1 MANVSNDSIPMRWR
15 ARAKGL
21 PGAVL
26 LGCAVWLATTPV
38 QGALTLEV
46 QGRTKELY
54 TKEEIDSLGTGL
66 LPQDPIVKA
75 IFAMEQSEKDP
86 DATPGMLVLSA
97 GAGRSKAT
105 VYYPTENSS
114 RFRSIEVWGTPLH
127 KLEGLSLAATR
138 AKEIVK
144 RTWRAKASGE
154 RIASE
159 NFGSSRQFTGT
170 GQDASADGSR
180 VPREILVVKIPI
192 GGRAT
197 VEVVSAFKAIE
208 KRGDA
213 KKTAGMG
220 PEFRE
225 TVLKDF
231 KELLLRATGHWHTS
245 SATVEAETVLDWLYQ
260 SMLDIHLGLATGKPH
275 GPNAKCTN
283 AHDRRITRRN
293 EGHLFGL
300 YREDPD
306 SEGEGSERKDSENE
320 DFKREGERAARTF
333 GSMHP
338 NAVDPDVMEL
348 VMAGAFDPVIL
359 SILECRVRR
368 DLFGPKDHNDIDN
381 IILRSQYHRIAT
393 KILNDAR
400 GPAPH
405 FFTAVHLVT
414 SSVGVGYV
422 DLDPSVQG
430 IEWRRRVRSPDEE
443 TKQKEKGIVTKGIEK
458 IREGGERIAT
468 GAVRRL
474 VRLSSQNVLF
484 ENVPAMKFEKCAD
497 PGIQKKCLVCEAVR
511 EINRVLFMHNRNVM
525 HRLARGKPDRWF
537 DPLGHGVPIRNRL
550 EFDTRMVLME
560 QAIVEHLMAQMRKT
574 TESKTTACVEKQ
586 LSMLAD
592 SVQKMK
598 PKPGIVHRHWSGYT
612 AGLLVQELQESNN
625 QNIFARF
632 SESGH
637 YVFKPHFANHWW
649 RVAIGVAYVLVLH
662 EAQRQKFEPS
672 DGALVEKAGDQTD
685 RVPERLRKEY
695 LRRLERILEEA
706 PREGL
711 GKNAQETLE
720 ALTRTKGMEEAE
732 EEAQTARLAQA
743 LEVLR
748 PSDQPRTWQG
758 CNPDTLEVTR
768 REAPRHDRWSRILR
782 ALAHETHETT
792 LADAFESAGVTG
804 HTKLPDRLPASAH
817 TGVYRDVCRTIQ
829 RRKDRTLCLLAGR
842 RWCKDDEAMKRR
854 REGSYAVLLDYE
866 SATARALRMELPA
879 TWPFLVEAIEEAARS
894 PEDAPPEQLAAEAVS
909 RRARWERDVAQAQ
922 RLGKAPASA
931 LKALKLEPPDVYR
944 TLADE
949 ARGVPVGETEGTPAW
964 MAKADAALA
973 PGASLERVRTYR
985 EKLNRMRRDV
995 RRAHAANTPMAYPA
1009 PKLPRDREARSSAT
1023 ANGVKDA
1030 LPGVAFHLIRTQ
1042 GRSPDGRP
1050 IHRAIGM
1057 FEGRADGPDRELRPG
1072 LPLGL
1077 EVRNV
1082 VVEPDG
1088 SLRALDDGR
1097 MNASVREPAA
1107 RALLSS
1113 FGVPELF
1120 SEADVTYT
1128 DLGPD
1133 FTSLTMKVTPKLRGY
1148 ALAPF
1153 ELVLLEGGAK
1163 RQDIA
1168 EQLGAGLE
1176 QSVQGAAGA
1185 TLRKLLEPLGFEATI
1200 LKTASET
1207 EPETKTSVK
1216 IAFGLCEDEDPEV
1229 GLEGNELPETGAPP
1243 PIRVIVKPAV
1253 CLGLHAVE
1261 GNQRE
1266 ALIKPLRARPKVVLD
1281 AKGLHVETM
1290 GIQKQKEL
1298 DKVADAL
1305 QEALEPKKKVC
1316 EVIGLDQC
1324 PVEDVK
1330 IQLTAGTETVGQ
1342 GARNATHAF
1351 SIGIDATY
1359 RLPLGLDKED
1369 EQCLATL
1376 RVAVP
1381 LANASNIMTA
1391 LATQAENAVKGA
1403 AEIVRTCVGTYA
1415 AAKGAKSASEWVEKH
1430 KTGIDILG
1438 VRWELDCDD
1447 DASQCIRSEGM
1458 SKVLINIKA
1467 TIDETKYRVRG
1478 LSIEIKNSTVRI
1490 GLRNLEPESEGTLAQ
1505 ALVAQVTAVADSIF
1519 GKGFVGKDLDGKKG
1533 LEIDNEVVG
1542 ELENGNLYF
1551 YANLTLRGL
1560 PYLED
1565 VALGRTN
1572 FANVN
1577 DPEELKQLLF
1587 TWVANGMATKLGE
1600 AIAGDVQIPYVG
1612 TLTLKNDAVEI
1623 RTASTTHAAQLNLTG
1638 TLSICCDVEATMT
1651 IGVPIP
1657 ALKPVEFEADPE
1669 GTQAVIGVVTDK
1681 LIGLVP
1687 FAGDKFKVENPRFA
1701 EIEPGTKRYG
1711 LLMGAKVSFDPFITL
1726 EAKKIVVSIDG
1737 LQLAGALKGRSPAV
1751 VELASVALS
1760 RIGGTYYP
1768 GHDGTRPGLTL
1779 EADIAPGTSAAAKL
1793 VKMDTTLDLRE
1804 IASLRFELNGDL
1816 VVLDSVPIL
1825 QVDGVVDLQKGAVRV
1840 AATTPELLEKVLAAK
1855 SAAWM
1860 GRVDPDGGDD
1870 TDAEPSFGVRSRLSV
1885 LGAEIAN
1892 TVVRADLEGEGRI
1905 KAHAGFTIPLGPSAH
1920 ADYES
1925 ELDFEEA
1932 SLEAGMSIALLNWEA
1947 ISAQIAAN
1955 PDWASAR
1962 LKVLLFDVSLGA
1974 PSLDRI
1980 DRWTAAQAL
1989 RGLFSMSLS
1998 DLSKINPAAK
2008 GASIEKVTVG
2018 KDGSTRAEKVTT
2030 HGKASKAPPRRDRS
2044 KEKQRA
2050 MQKEQERSARGSGDT
2065 GQVARTKKKETKKE
2079 AERDEPVPNPVK
2091 QEQEEREVQDGA
2103 FPPVKMMDM
2112 GFGTSQAT
2120 LVYCHRVGDGRYLRV
2135 ADTRTPPNAKDFE
2148 PDVVTTRGLRAQ
2160 AFRWSPER
2168 QSQGPCV
2175 DTREWEEGD
2184 NWLWQ
2189 REWVPLGT
2197 RNGSWRTE
2205 GCDIRTARPWLDVR
2219 TTQGTMPDSAQAQ
2232 PVEATLACWEGGAR
2246 ATVSLHRHRDT
2257 KVVEALIGCPEF
2269 DTVPETVKNYE
2280 WFEALCGHDAP
2291 SFVSIEGIDPSEV
2304 EQGGRFGNLVGPKT
2318 AYELYERVRAVA
2330 FDQEHEP
2337 VTGRLGEDLKMT
2349 LYPEANP
2356 AGGLTVLM
2364 EHTQS
2369 GALVGVAQIEDETVR
2384 GHVVREAEA
2393 GEPGTGA
2400 WTRTLLEPWWE
2411 EVRSVG
2417 GARHPNRS
2425 RPRTISPAGDGGIG
2439 HGSVLVWTL
2448 GEGVRRPDIENM
2460 QWSWE
2465 LDTDPGEIETRRVEV
2480 ETSPSAL
2487 RHAPG
2492 LVELFARNLPRLQ
2505 HKGKT
2510 HVITTRDEDRYGL
2523 EFLAYLPP
2531 DGNGNGNG
2539 NGDGDGDGDGDAKI
2553 VFAPQHAE
2561 IGNAAKKQW
2570 TAGEIEERERH
2581 AVCAKV
2587 SEIEEIIE
2595 DAHTQ
2600 STDESTT
2607 IDIREWVR
2615 NPGETTVKLALGH
2628 DPVDAL
2634 AHSELKCEIAG
2645 QN

>member
-15 ARAKGL
+15 ARAKGF

-38 QGALTLEV
+38 QGALNLEV

-54 TKEEIDSLGTGL
+54 TKEEVDSLGTGL

-75 IFAMEQSEKDP
+75 IFAIEQNEKDP

-105 VYYPTENSS
+105 VYYPTEDSS
-114 RFRSIEVWGTPLH
+114 RFRSIEFWGTPLH
-127 KLEGLSLAATR
+127 KMEAVGLAR
-138 AKEIVK
+138 ARTADIFR

-154 RIASE
+154 RIISE

-180 VPREILVVKIPI
+180 VPSETLVVKIPI

-213 KKTAGMG
+213 KNTAGMG

-231 KELLLRATGHWHTS
+231 KQLLGTATGQWNTS
-245 SATVEAETVLDWLYQ
+245 SAAVEAETVLDWLYQ
-260 SMLDIHLGLATGKPH
+260 SMLDIHPRLATGKPH
-275 GPNAKCTN
+275 GPNARCTN
-283 AHDRRITRRN
+283 TKHRRITRSN
-293 EGHLFGL
+293 EGRLFGL

-306 SEGEGSERKDSENE
+306 SGMEGGV
-320 DFKREGERAARTF
+320 AARTY
-333 GSMHP
+333 GAMHP

-348 VMAGAFDPVIL
+348 VMAGAFAPVIL

-368 DLFGPKDHNDIDN
+368 DLFGPKERHEIDN

-393 KILNDAR
+393 EVLDEAR

-430 IEWRRRVRSPDEE
+430 IELRRRVRSPDEG

-458 IREGGERIAT
+458 IRDGGARIAT
-468 GAVRRL
+468 GGVRMATRW
-474 VRLSSQNVLF
+474 LSQIFLF
-484 ENVPAMKFEKCAD
+484 ENVPAMKLEKCAG
-497 PGIQKKCLVCEAVR
+497 PGTEKKCLVCEAVR

-537 DPLGHGVPIRNRL
+537 DPLGRGVPIRNRL

-560 QAIVEHLMAQMRKT
+560 QAIVEHLVAQRRKT
-574 TESKTTACVEKQ
+574 TGSETAACVEEQ

-612 AGLLVQELQESNN
+612 AGLLVQELQKPENSGK
-625 QNIFARF
+625 FARF
-632 SESGH
+632 SESGD
-637 YVFKPHFANHWW
+637 YVFAPRFANHWW

-662 EAQRQKFEPS
+662 EAQRQGVEPS
-672 DGALVEKAGDQTD
+672 AGALIEKAGDETD
-685 RVPERLRKEY
+685 RVPEGLRREY

-706 PREGL
+706 PRAGL
-711 GKNAQETLE
+711 GKKAQETLE
-720 ALTRTKGMEEAE
+720 ALTRTKGMGEAE

-748 PSDQPRTWQG
+748 PSDRPRIWQG
-758 CNPDTLEVTR
+758 CDPDTLEVTR
-768 REAPRHDRWSRILR
+768 REAPKHDRWSRILR
-782 ALAHETHETT
+782 ALAHEAHETT
-792 LADAFESAGVTG
+792 LADAFESAGVAG
-804 HTKLPDRLPASAH
+804 HTKLPDRLPAGAH
-817 TGVYRDVCRTIQ
+817 AGAYRDVCRTIQ
-829 RRKDRTLCLLAGR
+829 RRKDRTVCLLAGR
-842 RWCKDDEAMKRR
+842 TWCKNDEAMERR

-879 TWPFLVEAIEEAARS
+879 TWPFLVKAIEGAARS
-894 PEDAPPEQLAAEAVS
+894 PEDATPEKLAAEAVS

-922 RLGKAPASA
+922 RLGKAPAGA

-964 MAKADAALA
+964 MEKADAALA
-973 PGASLERVRTYR
+973 PGASLKRVRTYR
-985 EKLNRMRRDV
+985 KGLDRMQRDV
-995 RRAHAANTPMAYPA
+995 RRAHAANAPMAYPA
-1009 PKLPRDREARSSAT
+1009 PKLPPDREVRSSAA

-1030 LPGVAFHLIRTQ
+1030 LPGVAFHLIRTR
-1042 GRSPDGRP
+1042 GRAPDGRSK
-1050 IHRAIGM
+1050 HRAIAM
-1057 FEGRADGPDRELRPG
+1057 FEGAPDGPDRALRPG

-1097 MNASVREPAA
+1097 RKVSVREPAA

-1120 SEADVTYT
+1120 SEANVTY
-1128 DLGPD
+1128 DLSAD
-1133 FTSLTMKVTPKLRGY
+1133 FASLTMEVTPKLRGH

-1153 ELVLLEGGAK
+1153 GLVLLDGGTK

-1185 TLRKLLEPLGFEATI
+1185 TLRKLLKPLEFEATI
-1200 LKTASET
+1200 AKTASET
-1207 EPETKTSVK
+1207 ETETKTAVK
-1216 IAFGLCEDEDPEV
+1216 IAFGLCEGKDPEV

-1243 PIRVIVKPAV
+1243 PIRVIVRPSV

-1261 GNQRE
+1261 GDKRE
-1266 ALIKPLRARPKVVLD
+1266 ALIDPLEARPIVVLD
-1281 AKGLHVETM
+1281 ANGLHVETM
-1290 GIQKQKEL
+1290 GIENQKEL
-1298 DKVADAL
+1298 DKVANAL
-1305 QEALEPKKKVC
+1305 EKALEPKKKVC
-1316 EVIGLDQC
+1316 EVIGLDPC

-1342 GARNATHAF
+1342 GARSATHAF
-1351 SIGIDATY
+1351 SIGVDATY
-1359 RLPLGLDKED
+1359 RLPLGLEKKD

-1381 LANASNIMTA
+1381 LANASDIMKA
-1391 LATQAENAVKGA
+1391 LAAQAHKA
-1403 AEIVRTCVGTYA
+1403 AEEAADIVRTCVGTYA
-1415 AAKGAKSASEWVEKH
+1415 AAKGAKSASEWLKDHE
-1430 KTGIDILG
+1430 TGIDILG

-1447 DASQCIRSEGM
+1447 DASQCIRNVGM
-1458 SKVLINIKA
+1458 SKVLVDIRA
-1467 TIDETKYRVRG
+1467 TIDETTYRVRG
-1478 LSIEIKNSTVRI
+1478 LSIEIENSTVRL
-1490 GLRNLEPESEGTLAQ
+1490 GLGDLDEESERTLAQ
-1505 ALVAQVTAVADSIF
+1505 ALVAQVTAVADTIF
-1519 GKGFVGKDLDGKKG
+1519 GKGFVGKDLDGKEG

-1542 ELENGNLYF
+1542 QLENGNLYF

-1560 PYLED
+1560 PYLGD
-1565 VALGRTN
+1565 IALGRTN

-1577 DPEELKQLLF
+1577 DPETLKQLLL
-1587 TWVANGMATKLGE
+1587 TWAANGMAAKLGE
-1600 AIAGDVQIPYVG
+1600 AIAGDVQIPHVG
-1612 TLTLKNDAVEI
+1612 TLTLGKKAVKI
-1623 RTASTTHAAQLNLTG
+1623 RTASTAQGAQLSLRG

-1651 IGVPIP
+1651 IGLPIP
-1657 ALKPVEFEADPE
+1657 ALKPVKFEADPE

-1681 LIGLVP
+1681 LIGLIP

-1701 EIEPGTKRYG
+1701 EIEPGTGRYG

-1779 EADIAPGTSAAAKL
+1779 EADIAPGTSAVAKL

-1840 AATTPELLEKVLAAK
+1840 AATTPELLEKVLSAK

-1860 GRVDPDGGDD
+1860 GRVDPDGEDD
-1870 TDAEPSFGVRSRLSV
+1870 ADAEPSFGVRSRLSV

-1925 ELDFEEA
+1925 ELDFEGA
-1932 SLEAGMSIALLNWEA
+1932 SLEAGMSIALLSWEA
-1947 ISAQIAAN
+1947 ISVQVAAN

-1962 LKVLLFDVSLGA
+1962 LKVLLFDVGLGA

-1989 RGLFSMSLS
+1989 RGLFSMSLT

-2018 KDGSTRAEKVTT
+2018 KDGSTRAEKVTA
-2030 HGKASKAPPRRDRS
+2030 HGKASKAPPLS
-2044 KEKQRA
+2044 ETGKKKQRA
-2050 MQKEQERSARGSGDT
+2050 EQKDQERSARSNGD
-2065 GQVARTKKKETKKE
+2065 
-2079 AERDEPVPNPVK
+2079 
-2091 QEQEEREVQDGA
+2091 
-2103 FPPVKMMDM
+2103 
-2112 GFGTSQAT
+2112 
-2120 LVYCHRVGDGRYLRV
+2120 
-2135 ADTRTPPNAKDFE
+2135 
-2148 PDVVTTRGLRAQ
+2148 
-2160 AFRWSPER
+2160 
-2168 QSQGPCV
+2168 
-2175 DTREWEEGD
+2175 
-2184 NWLWQ
+2184 
-2189 REWVPLGT
+2189 
-2197 RNGSWRTE
+2197 
-2205 GCDIRTARPWLDVR
+2205 
-2219 TTQGTMPDSAQAQ
+2219 
-2232 PVEATLACWEGGAR
+2232 
-2246 ATVSLHRHRDT
+2246 
-2257 KVVEALIGCPEF
+2257 
-2269 DTVPETVKNYE
+2269 
-2280 WFEALCGHDAP
+2280 
-2291 SFVSIEGIDPSEV
+2291 
-2304 EQGGRFGNLVGPKT
+2304 
-2318 AYELYERVRAVA
+2318 
-2330 FDQEHEP
+2330 
-2337 VTGRLGEDLKMT
+2337 
-2349 LYPEANP
+2349 
-2356 AGGLTVLM
+2356 
-2364 EHTQS
+2364 
-2369 GALVGVAQIEDETVR
+2369 
-2384 GHVVREAEA
+2384 
-2393 GEPGTGA
+2393 PGTGSKNEGEA
-2400 WTRTLLEPWWE
+2400 DEEGGRTRRTGPTSRRTRTGGKRSSG
-2411 EVRSVG
+2411 RSVP
-2417 GARHPNRS
+2417 ARE
-2425 RPRTISPAGDGGIG
+2425 DYG
-2439 HGSVLVWTL
+2439 HGVRHREGNARVLPPSGRWAVSARCRHHDSAER
-2448 GEGVRRPDIENM
+2448 EGVRAGRCD
-2460 QWSWE
+2460 
-2465 LDTDPGEIETRRVEV
+2465 DPVAARACVPVEPRGAV
-2480 ETSPSAL
+2480 AGAL
-2487 RHAPG
+2487 RRDTRMG
-2492 LVELFARNLPRLQ
+2492 GRRQLVVATRVGPAR
-2505 HKGKT
+2505 
-2510 HVITTRDEDRYGL
+2510 Y
-2523 EFLAYLPP
+2523 
-2531 DGNGNGNG
+2531 
-2539 NGDGDGDGDGDAKI
+2539 
-2553 VFAPQHAE
+2553 AE
-2561 IGNAAKKQW
+2561 
-2570 TAGEIEERERH
+2570 R
-2581 AVCAKV
+2581 VV
-2587 SEIEEIIE
+2587 
-2595 DAHTQ
+2595 AH
-2600 STDESTT
+2600 
-2607 IDIREWVR
+2607 
-2615 NPGETTVKLALGH
+2615 
-2628 DPVDAL
+2628 
-2634 AHSELKCEIAG
+2634 
-2645 QN
+2645 

>member
-1 MANVSNDSIPMRWR
+1 MANVSNDSSPVRWR

-26 LGCAVWLATTPV
+26 LGCAVWLATTPA

-54 TKEEIDSLGTGL
+54 TKEEVDSLGTGL

-75 IFAMEQSEKDP
+75 IFALEESEKDP

-127 KLEGLSLAATR
+127 KREGVGLAGSRATD
-138 AKEIVK
+138 IVK

-154 RIASE
+154 RIISE

-170 GQDASADGSR
+170 GQNASADGSR
-180 VPREILVVKIPI
+180 VPSQILMVKIPI

-220 PEFRE
+220 AEFRE

-231 KELLLRATGHWHTS
+231 KQLLLRATGHRRTS
-245 SATVEAETVLDWLYQ
+245 SAAVEAETVLDWLYQ
-260 SMLDIHLGLATGKPH
+260 SMLDIHPGLATGTPH
-275 GPNAKCTN
+275 GANAKCTN
-283 AHDRRITRRN
+283 AEDRRITRRN

-306 SEGEGSERKDSENE
+306 SE
-320 DFKREGERAARTF
+320 REGGRAARTF
-333 GSMHP
+333 GAMHP

-348 VMAGAFDPVIL
+348 IMAGAFDPVIL

-368 DLFGPKDHNDIDN
+368 DLFGPKDRNDIDN

-393 KILNDAR
+393 KVLKQAR

-430 IEWRRRVRSPDEE
+430 IEWRRKVRSPDEG
-443 TKQKEKGIVTKGIEK
+443 TKRKEKGIVTKGIEK
-458 IREGGERIAT
+458 IREGGEQIAA
-468 GAVRRL
+468 GAVRR
-474 VRLSSQNVLF
+474 VIRGFSKFVLF
-484 ENVPAMKFEKCAD
+484 ENVPAMKFEKCAG
-497 PGIQKKCLVCEAVR
+497 PGTQKKCLVCEAVR

-537 DPLGHGVPIRNRL
+537 DPLGRGIPIRDRL

-560 QAIVEHLMAQMRKT
+560 QAIVERLMARMRKT
-574 TESKTTACVEKQ
+574 TESKTAACVEEQ

-598 PKPGIVHRHWSGYT
+598 PKPGIVHRHWNGYA
-612 AGLLVQELQESNN
+612 AGLLVQELQKAENWR
-625 QNIFARF
+625 IFARF
-632 SESGH
+632 SESGD
-637 YVFKPHFANHWW
+637 YIFAPRFANHWW

-662 EAQRQKFEPS
+662 EVQHQDVKRGAE
-672 DGALVEKAGDQTD
+672 ALVKKADDQTD
-685 RVPERLRKEY
+685 RVPEGLRREY

-706 PREGL
+706 PRAGL
-711 GKNAQETLE
+711 GKKAQETLE
-720 ALTRTKGMEEAE
+720 ALTRTKGMGEAE

-748 PSDQPRTWQG
+748 PSERPRTWQG

-782 ALAHETHETT
+782 ALAHEAHETT
-792 LADAFESAGVTG
+792 LADAFESAGVAG
-804 HTKLPDRLPASAH
+804 HTKLPDRLPAGAH
-817 TGVYRDVCRTIQ
+817 TGAYRDVCRTIQ

-854 REGSYAVLLDYE
+854 REGIDAVLLDYE
-866 SATARALRMELPA
+866 SATARTLRMELPA

-894 PEDAPPEQLAAEAVS
+894 PKDATPEQLAAEAVS
-909 RRARWERDVAQAQ
+909 RRARWERDIAQAQ
-922 RLGKAPASA
+922 RLGKAPAGA
-931 LKALKLEPPDVYR
+931 LKALKLERPDVYR

-949 ARGVPVGETEGTPAW
+949 ARGVPLGETEGTPAW
-964 MAKADAALA
+964 MEKADAALA

-985 EKLNRMRRDV
+985 EKLDRMRRDV
-995 RRAHAANTPMAYPA
+995 RRAHAANAPMAYPA
-1009 PKLPRDREARSSAT
+1009 PKLPPDREARSSA
-1023 ANGVKDA
+1023 AGNGVKDA
-1030 LPGVAFHLIRTQ
+1030 LPGVAFHLIRTR

-1057 FEGRADGPDRELRPG
+1057 FEGGADGPDSELRPG

-1097 MNASVREPAA
+1097 NRVSVREPAA
-1107 RALLSS
+1107 RTLLSS

-1120 SEADVTYT
+1120 SEADVTY
-1128 DLGPD
+1128 DLKPH
-1133 FTSLTMKVTPKLRGY
+1133 FASLTMKVTPKLRGY
-1148 ALAPF
+1148 ALTPF
-1153 ELVLLEGGAK
+1153 TLVLLDEGAK

-1176 QSVQGAAGA
+1176 QSVRGTAGA

-1200 LKTASET
+1200 AKTASDT
-1207 EPETKTSVK
+1207 EPETEAAVN
-1216 IAFGLCEDEDPEV
+1216 IAFRLCEGEDPEV

-1243 PIRVIVKPAV
+1243 PIRVIVRPSL

-1261 GNQRE
+1261 GNQRK

-1290 GIQKQKEL
+1290 GIDNQKEL

-1305 QEALEPKKKVC
+1305 QKALEPKKKVC
-1316 EVIGLDQC
+1316 EVIGLDRC

-1351 SIGIDATY
+1351 SIGVDATY
-1359 RLPLGLDKED
+1359 RLPLGLEKTDD
-1369 EQCLATL
+1369 QCLATL

-1403 AEIVRTCVGTYA
+1403 ADIVRTCVGTYA

-1447 DASQCIRSEGM
+1447 DANQCIRSEGM

-1505 ALVAQVTAVADSIF
+1505 ALVAQVTAVADTIF
-1519 GKGFVGKDLDGKKG
+1519 GKGFVGKDLDGKEG

-1542 ELENGNLYF
+1542 QLENGNLYF

-1560 PYLED
+1560 PYLGD

-1577 DPEELKQLLF
+1577 DREELKQLLL
-1587 TWVANGMATKLGE
+1587 TWAGGAMATKLGE
-1600 AIAGDVQIPYVG
+1600 AIAGDVQIPHVG
-1612 TLTLKNDAVEI
+1612 TLTLGEKAVEI
-1623 RTASTTHAAQLNLTG
+1623 RTASTTQDAQLRLTG
-1638 TLSICCDVEATMT
+1638 TLSICCDVEATLT

-1669 GTQAVIGVVTDK
+1669 GTEAVIGVVTDK

-1701 EIEPGTKRYG
+1701 EIEPGTGRYG

-1870 TDAEPSFGVRSRLSV
+1870 TNAEPSFGVRSRVSV

-1932 SLEAGMSIALLNWEA
+1932 SLEAGMSVALLNWEA

-2018 KDGSTRAEKVTT
+2018 KDGSTRAEKVTA
-2030 HGKASKAPPRRDRS
+2030 HGKASKAPPRKDRS
-2044 KEKQRA
+2044 EEKQRA
-2050 MQKEQERSARGSGDT
+2050 KQKEQERSARRSGDP
-2065 GQVARTKKKETKKE
+2065 GPVARTKKKETKKE
-2079 AERDEPVPNPVK
+2079 AERDEPVPNPEK
-2091 QEQEEREVQDGA
+2091 QEQEEREVQDEA

-2112 GFGTSQAT
+2112 GFGTSKAT

-2148 PDVVTTRGLRAQ
+2148 PGAVTTRGLRAQ

-2168 QSQGPCV
+2168 QSQVPCV
-2175 DTREWEEGD
+2175 GTREWEEGD
-2184 NWLWQ
+2184 SWLWQ

-2219 TTQGTMPDSAQAQ
+2219 TAQGTMPDSAQAQ
-2232 PVEATLACWEGGAR
+2232 PVKATLACWEGGAR
-2246 ATVSLHRHRDT
+2246 ATVSLHRHRDK
-2257 KVVEALIGCPEF
+2257 KVVAALIGCPEF
-2269 DTVPETVKNYE
+2269 DTVPETVTNYE
-2280 WFEALCGHDAP
+2280 RFEALCGPDAP
-2291 SFVSIEGIDPSEV
+2291 SFLPIEGVDPSEV
-2304 EQGGRFGNLVGPKT
+2304 EQGGRFGNLVEPKT
-2318 AYELYERVRAVA
+2318 SYELYERVRAVA
-2330 FDQEHEP
+2330 FDQGHEP
-2337 VTGRLGEDLKMT
+2337 VTGRLGEDLKIT
-2349 LYPEANP
+2349 LYPEADP

-2364 EHTQS
+2364 EHAQS

-2384 GHVVREAEA
+2384 GHIVREAEA

-2411 EVRSVG
+2411 EVGSIG
-2417 GARHPNRS
+2417 GARHPNRT
-2425 RPRTISPAGDGGIG
+2425 RPRTISPAGEGANG

-2448 GEGVRRPDIENM
+2448 GEGARRPDIGNM
-2460 QWSWE
+2460 RWSWE

-2480 ETSPSAL
+2480 KTSPSAL

-2492 LVELFARNLPRLQ
+2492 LVTLLARNLPRLQ

-2510 HVITTRDEDRYGL
+2510 HVIATRDEDRYGL

-2531 DGNGNGNG
+2531 H
-2539 NGDGDGDGDGDAKI
+2539 GDGDAKI

-2561 IGNAAKKQW
+2561 IGNGAKKQW
-2570 TAGEIEERERH
+2570 TAADIEERERH

-2587 SEIEEIIE
+2587 SEIEDIME
-2595 DAHTQ
+2595 DAHTR

-2607 IDIREWVR
+2607 IDIRKWVR
-2615 NPGETTVKLALGH
+2615 NPGEATVKLALGH

-2634 AHSELKCEIAG
+2634 AHSEHKCEMAG
-2645 QN
+2645 QNR